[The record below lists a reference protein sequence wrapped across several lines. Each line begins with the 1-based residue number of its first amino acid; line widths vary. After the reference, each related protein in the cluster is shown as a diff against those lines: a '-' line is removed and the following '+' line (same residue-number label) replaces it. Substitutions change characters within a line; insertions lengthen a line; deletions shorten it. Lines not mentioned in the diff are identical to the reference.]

1 MNVNLTTIMLAVA
14 LVGSSTAADQRN
26 SKTTPEPGLS
36 ALEQQNAL
44 LEEKIKL
51 LTQQQEPD
59 PLVIQTEALAQ
70 RIKLMSQ
77 EQTLQSLA
85 SRGIPRQ
92 VGPIPDRKEEAV
104 ESTRLAYT
112 ALARIAPDVA
122 KALGCE
128 GKNIV
133 LYGETQSD
141 ALLSVTTFRSQI
153 DLLRA
158 RLKSVLDLHVPA
170 MPGQQNA
177 PSGVFGVSSLS
188 APILQSVLDLMSFF
202 HGEAAGPAS
211 IPVDNAGLIALV
223 ANAATSQ
230 GCQVYWPDQYSA
242 NPYNPHSQVLAS
254 LQSLADLNDNGG
266 DAGKPVA
273 LQQKLQALRIELKR
287 SESMS
292 LASSQKIEVEHSKI
306 TQGAEKV
313 NALRAQIDF
322 LSGHITDQKNAVLQ
336 DKLNKTFE
344 KSWEELEAAVKKQL
358 RSDLP
363 GTIEEQGRLG
373 EMSKRLDVLKT
384 RTDWLSQ
391 YVKDEKDATIQ
402 DKLKR
407 ELSGYWDQ
415 LDAAVKAQ
423 QTLTASLP
431 QAIGADIQEQRRWDK
446 YSSELR
452 ELITTTSAASE
463 AYTTFRGALLD
474 ASSGTSPLNR
484 MLRAEALRDLTFDD
498 EFQERSGASVV
509 QLRLQRLG
517 GSKITKVGFKE
528 TENFSG
534 GVVLSF
540 IQYQPSGK
548 VKNSGVYTAYSG
560 FKP

>member
-1 MNVNLTTIMLAVA
+1 MNANLTTIMLAVA
-14 LVGSSTAADQRN
+14 LVGSLTAADQR
-26 SKTTPEPGLS
+26 SAKTTSDPGLS
-36 ALEQQNAL
+36 ALEKQNAI
-44 LEEKIKL
+44 LEERIKL

-59 PLVIQTEALAQ
+59 PLVVQTEALAQ
-70 RIKLMSQ
+70 RIKLMNQ

-85 SRGIPRQ
+85 TRNIPRR
-92 VGPIPDRKEEAV
+92 VEADRKEDAI
-104 ESTRLAYT
+104 ESTRLAFT
-112 ALARIAPDVA
+112 ALAGIAPEVA
-122 KALGCE
+122 KAFGCE

-141 ALLSVTTFRSQI
+141 ALLSVTTFRSQL

-158 RLKSVLDLHVPA
+158 RLKSVLDLHAPA
-170 MPGQQNA
+170 MPGQQN
-177 PSGVFGVSSLS
+177 PGSGVFGVSSLS
-188 APILQSVLDLMSFF
+188 AAVLQSVLDLISFF
-202 HGEAAGPAS
+202 HGGEAAGPAS
-211 IPVDNAGLIALV
+211 IPVDDAGLVALV
-223 ANAATSQ
+223 AKAATSQ

-242 NPYNPHSQVLAS
+242 NPYNPHSQVMAS
-254 LQSLADLNDNGG
+254 LQSLAELNDNGG
-266 DAGKPVA
+266 DAAKPVG
-273 LQQKLQALRIELKR
+273 LQLRLQALRIELKR

-292 LASSQKIEVEHSKI
+292 LASSQKIEVEQSKI
-306 TQGAEKV
+306 TQGANKV
-313 NALRAQIDF
+313 DALRAQIDF
-322 LSGHITDQKNAVLQ
+322 LSGHISDQKNAVLQ

-358 RSDLP
+358 KSDLP

-415 LDAAVKAQ
+415 LDVAVKAQ
-423 QTLTASLP
+423 QTLNASLP
-431 QAIGADIQEQRRWDK
+431 QAIETDVQEKRRWDK

-452 ELITTTSAASE
+452 ELIGTTSAASE

-474 ASSGTSPLNR
+474 SNSGTSALNR
-484 MLRAEALRDLTFDD
+484 MLKAEALRDLTFDD
-498 EFQERSGASVV
+498 KLQERSGASIV
-509 QLRLQRLG
+509 QLRLQRLT
-517 GSKITKVGFKE
+517 GSKITKAGFKE
-528 TENFSG
+528 TESFSG

-540 IQYQPSGK
+540 IQYEPSGK